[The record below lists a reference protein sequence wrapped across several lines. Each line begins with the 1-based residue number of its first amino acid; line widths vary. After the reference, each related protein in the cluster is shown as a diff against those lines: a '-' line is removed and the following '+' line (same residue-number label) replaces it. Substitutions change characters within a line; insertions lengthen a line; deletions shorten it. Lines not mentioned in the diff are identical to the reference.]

1 MVMNNKIYKTNLF
14 SFLLVL
20 LIPQFSNLAHGID
33 NFESMKVLTTQ
44 MPAYPVGLVS
54 EGILEGYAEIIIR
67 VNEMGELTDVY
78 KSAYSHPEF
87 GRLAEKYIKM
97 WTFQPAKLNGEP
109 HAVIKSVDFRFEDKR
124 GVHSLLAMEA
134 AVMKMNFGPKDT
146 DGKRI
151 YSPEELDQDPI
162 PLETETPLFPEEFK
176 GQGIKGTAT
185 VVFYIDEEG
194 NVRMPHVIEN
204 SQDIF
209 GLTALFSVRKWKFK
223 PPLVRGK
230 PVSVLVR
237 QKFNFN

>member
-1 MVMNNKIYKTNLF
+1 MDNKFYKPNFISFLAVLLVPLF
-14 SFLLVL
+14 SH
-20 LIPQFSNLAHGID
+20 PAHGID
-33 NFESMKVLTTQ
+33 NFESMKVLTTR
-44 MPAYPVGLVS
+44 MPSYPVGLVS
-54 EGILEGYAEIIIR
+54 EGILEGYAEVVIR

-97 WTFQPAKLNGEP
+97 WTFKPAKLNGEP
-109 HAVIKSVDFRFEDKR
+109 QSVIKSVDFRFEDKR

-134 AVMKMNFGPKDT
+134 AVMKLNFGPKDT
-146 DGKRI
+146 GGKRI
-151 YSPEELDQDPI
+151 HSPQELDENPI
-162 PLETETPLFPEEFK
+162 PLETGTPLFPEEFK

-209 GLTALFSVRKWKFK
+209 GFTALLSVSKWKFK
-223 PPLVRGK
+223 PPLVNGK
-230 PVSVLVR
+230 PVSVLVS
-237 QKFNFN
+237 QTFNFN